1 MINAGIIQ
9 ELDFMS
15 EYYESEVTASIS
27 CKGKETKLD
36 FKDGRVTVTY
46 QGTEIWKETVHGE
59 ATWFGIESCDRIHKI
74 VKCID
79 NNDDSWKQKYAWGQ
93 PTPTAYTPSLE
104 EAKKNTEL

>member
-1 MINAGIIQ
+1 MINAGIVQ

-15 EYYESEVTASIS
+15 EHYKSEVTVSIS

-36 FKDGRVTVTY
+36 FKEGRVTITY
-46 QGTEIWKETVHGE
+46 QGAEIWRETVYGE

-74 VKCID
+74 VTCID

-93 PTPTAYTPSLE
+93 PMLTKHTPPLD
-104 EAKKNTEL
+104 EAVKNTEL